1 MKRTNYCGLINENYL
16 NKNVTINGWIHKRR
30 DLGGLIFIDVIDRE
44 GIIQVVVKP
53 EDECFKIASLLKNDY
68 VIEVNGIVSKRS
80 NPNKDIK
87 TGALEINAISIEIL
101 NTAIPAPIIADDVN
115 TSETN
120 RLIHRVID
128 LRSQKMHKNIML
140 RHKVTHYF
148 RDYLDNN
155 GYIDIETPIL
165 TASTPSGARDYVV
178 PSRVHKGQF
187 FALPQSPQVF
197 KQLLMVSGFD
207 KYYQVAK
214 CFRDED
220 LRSDR
225 QPEFTQI
232 DIEASFVNEVDIIEF
247 SENLIKHVFR
257 NVLNIELEKFPI
269 ISYNEAMEKYGSDK
283 PDLRIPLE
291 FTDLT
296 SELSVSSFQIFKD
309 INNLP
314 NGGII
319 ALKLPKEIALSR
331 KEIDNY
337 TESIK
342 NYGLKGLIYL
352 KINDINSP
360 NEHGLQSP
368 IVKFLNESE
377 LKKIIEKTK
386 ANNNDMILILAGELN
401 KIREAMNH
409 IRLHIAQSKNFY
421 SKKWAPLWVKD
432 FPMFEMSEDKQL
444 SSCHHPFTS
453 PKDEHVNI
461 LKSNPI
467 KALAKAYDMVLNG
480 SEIAGGSIRIHSH
493 EIQELIFSILNISKE
508 EAEHK
513 FGFLLN
519 NLQYGAP
526 PHGGIAFGLDRI
538 SAIICES
545 ESIREVIAFPKTT
558 TAQCLLTNAPTH
570 LTDKQLHELGIK
582 ISK

>member
-16 NKNVTINGWIHKRR
+16 DKNVTINGWVHKRR
-30 DLGGLIFIDVIDRE
+30 DLGGLIFIDIIDRE

-53 EDECFKIASLLKNDY
+53 EDSCFKIASLLKNDY
-68 VIEVNGIVSKRS
+68 VIEVTGIVNKRI
-80 NPNKDIK
+80 NPNKEMK
-87 TGALEINAISIEIL
+87 TGLVEINATSITIL
-101 NTAIPAPIIADDVN
+101 NTALPAPIIADDIT

-120 RLIHRVID
+120 RLTYRVID
-128 LRSQKMHKNIML
+128 LRSQKMHRNIML
-140 RHKVTHYF
+140 RHKITHYF
-148 RDYLDNN
+148 RNYLDNN
-155 GYIDIETPIL
+155 GFIDIETPIL

-178 PSRVHKGQF
+178 PSRTHKGKF

-207 KYYQVAK
+207 KYYQIAK

-232 DIEASFVNEVDIIEF
+232 DIEASFINEITIREL
-247 SENLIKHVFR
+247 SQNLIKHVFK
-257 NVLNIELEKFPI
+257 NILDIDLNDFPT

-291 FTDLT
+291 FTNLT
-296 SELSVSSFQIFKD
+296 SELSLSSFQIFKEIND
-309 INNLP
+309 IP

-319 ALKLPKEIALSR
+319 ALKLPKEIILSR

-337 TESIK
+337 TESVK
-342 NYGLKGLIYL
+342 SYGLKGLIYL
-352 KINDINSP
+352 KTNNINNY
-360 NEHGLQSP
+360 NEKGFQSP
-368 IVKFLNESE
+368 IVKFLNENE
-377 LKKIIEKTK
+377 LKAIAEKTK
-386 ANNNDMILILAGELN
+386 INNNDMILILAGKLD
-401 KIREAMNH
+401 KIREAMNY

-421 SKKWAPLWVKD
+421 TKKWAPLWVID
-432 FPMFEMSEDKQL
+432 FPMFELTENKNL
-444 SSCHHPFTS
+444 ISCHHPFTS
-453 PKDEHVNI
+453 PKDEHI
-461 LKSNPI
+461 HLLKTNPT

-480 SEIAGGSIRIHSH
+480 SEIAGGSIRIHNY
-493 EIQELIFSILNISKE
+493 ETQELIFNILNISKE
-508 EAEHK
+508 EAIQK

-538 SAIICES
+538 SALICES
-545 ESIREVIAFPKTT
+545 DSIRDVIAFPKTT
-558 TAQCLLTNAPTH
+558 TAQCLLTDAPTY
-570 LTDKQLHELGIK
+570 LSEKQLDELGLTINK
-582 ISK
+582 